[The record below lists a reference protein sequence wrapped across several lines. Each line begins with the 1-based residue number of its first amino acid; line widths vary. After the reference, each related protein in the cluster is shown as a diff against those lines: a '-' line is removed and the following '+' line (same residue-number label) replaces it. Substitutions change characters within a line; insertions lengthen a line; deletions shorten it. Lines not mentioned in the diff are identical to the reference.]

1 MIKTEALRRRERRQ
15 ALLTVV
21 FTIISVIYLMPVL
34 LVLDQLPEGQRLCQ
48 HRDLQAAH
56 GGILCGAE
64 ELCQGHD
71 LRQLRLL

>member
-34 LVLDQLPEGQRLCQ
+34 LVLINSLKANAFVKKAM
-48 HRDLQAAH
+48 AATRKRALEFMKH
-56 GGILCGAE
+56 SVDESIRKIME
-64 ELCQGHD
+64 K
-71 LRQLRLL
+71 

>member
-34 LVLDQLPEGQRLCQ
+34 LVLINSLKANAFVNTETFKLP
-48 HRDLQAAH
+48 H